1 MLPNLLNYAN
11 VNHPNCLARINPPDF
26 VHGSTRE
33 HATFREIRGFSN
45 MNILI
50 LGGTGFLGPQT
61 VQSALARK
69 HKITLFNRGKT
80 NPGMF
85 PDLESI
91 VGDRKVPESVA
102 QLKGRQFD
110 AVIDTSGYFPKD
122 VTLTAEVLAPTV
134 KQYVFVS
141 SVSVYA
147 NPAQPGLDETSDV
160 GTLPDPTIDKMS
172 NEAYGPLKAYCEQAA
187 EAAMPGKVTNIRPG
201 LIVGPDDPTDRFTYW
216 PARLARG
223 GEVLCPGPIDNPIQ
237 YIDVRD
243 LADFIIDTID
253 DSHTGI
259 YNALGPSHE
268 HTMADLIH
276 GCRAATTSD
285 ARCTWVDWQY
295 AVQHGV
301 GPWME
306 MPLWLPPDGNR
317 HRFCRV
323 KNEKAISVGLKFRP
337 LAETIRDTLAWSR
350 TRPGD
355 HRWGA
360 GITAEKEARVLAAWH
375 DRKPT
380 TQPG

>member
-1 MLPNLLNYAN
+1 MRSFAEEQLRPAGHE
-11 VNHPNCLARINPPDF
+11 V
-26 VHGSTRE
+26 
-33 HATFREIRGFSN
+33 
-45 MNILI
+45 
-50 LGGTGFLGPQT
+50 
-61 VQSALARK
+61 
-69 HKITLFNRGKT
+69 TLFNRGQS
-80 NPGMF
+80 N
-85 PDLESI
+85 PDLFEGEVETLI
-91 VGDRKVPESVA
+91 GNRDGGLGVLD
-102 QLKGRQFD
+102 GRSFT
-110 AVIDTSGYFPKD
+110 AVIDTCGYIPRLVRDSATRLKD
-122 VTLTAEVLAPTV
+122 AIEHYTFISTL
-134 KQYVFVS
+134 
-141 SVSVYA
+141 SVYSD
-147 NPAQPGLDETSDV
+147 NSTPGQNEESPLGTLEDETV
-160 GTLPDPTIDKMS
+160 EEVTGET
-172 NEAYGPLKAYCEQAA
+172 YGPLKVLCEQAA
-187 EAAMPGKVTNIRPG
+187 SEVMGAAHALHIRAG
-201 LIVGPDDPTDRFTYW
+201 LIVGPHDLSDRFTYW

-306 MPLWLPPDGNR
+306 MPLWLPPDGNSDG
-317 HRFCRV
+317 FSRV